1 MSNTANN
8 TKMKGLLK
16 GLRYISQ
23 IFDDNKGQEMQIG
36 FPTDVKHVAHIG
48 WEGPSTAAGSPSWM
62 NEFQAPPGYSSGP
75 LSNGETKEDPGVK
88 WVSQDSSRKGSSRGA
103 RSPAHDM
110 PDLPRASPQ
119 QTSSGHGDG
128 GIDSPKRERSDK
140 PKQTRRS
147 SKNRDTT
154 DSITRGIRQSMESIH
169 GSESP
174 QNPPDIPKKTRRKKS
189 KDSSVGGASRKAK
202 PHASSETCTDPGQQ
216 PATTYKCN
224 SKDQL
229 SQNSF
234 QEGEDKGFT

>member
-1 MSNTANN
+1 MLDFPNDYS
-8 TKMKGLLK
+8 
-16 GLRYISQ
+16 
-23 IFDDNKGQEMQIG
+23 IFVCMY
-36 FPTDVKHVAHIG
+36 V
-48 WEGPSTAAGSPSWM
+48 
-62 NEFQAPPGYSSGP
+62 
-75 LSNGETKEDPGVK
+75 
-88 WVSQDSSRKGSSRGA
+88 DSSRKGSSRGA

-110 PDLPRASPQ
+110 PDLPRALPQ

-202 PHASSETCTDPGQQ
+202 PHASSETCTDPGHQ

>member
-1 MSNTANN
+1 MTQLGGKFWIPLQLETFQEQLNWFFIDRAN
-8 TKMKGLLK
+8 
-16 GLRYISQ
+16 
-23 IFDDNKGQEMQIG
+23 DNKGQEMQIG

-88 WVSQDSSRKGSSRGA
+88 WIQAGRVVQGVLGLRHMTRRICQGR
-103 RSPAHDM
+103 
-110 PDLPRASPQ
+110 SPQ

-174 QNPPDIPKKTRRKKS
+174 QTRQTSLRKRGERNPKIPLL
-189 KDSSVGGASRKAK
+189 GG
-202 PHASSETCTDPGQQ
+202 H
-216 PATTYKCN
+216 
-224 SKDQL
+224 
-229 SQNSF
+229 
-234 QEGEDKGFT
+234 QERLNPC